1 MGFTELLEHQ
11 RNLVATD
18 FVIPGFVARQ
28 DENNRANMIEL
39 FNEKISPIVGIE
51 IQPDGTGQR
60 IQ

>member
-1 MGFTELLEHQ
+1 M
-11 RNLVATD
+11 VATD